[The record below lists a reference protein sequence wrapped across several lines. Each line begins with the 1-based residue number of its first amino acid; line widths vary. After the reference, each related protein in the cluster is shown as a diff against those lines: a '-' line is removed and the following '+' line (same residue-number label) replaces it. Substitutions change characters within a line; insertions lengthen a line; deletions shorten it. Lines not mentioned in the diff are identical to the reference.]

1 MIEKLVETNE
11 PLETCLA
18 IITSQPVLPDENHPS
33 CIIEEYAHAKID
45 LSRASRTFPRRPRCR
60 ASMRRR
66 TASCRSCRIKHSQR
80 SAGGTPPMTNAL
92 TVSYSSP
99 SPTFPRKLALV
110 DWGSRKRTPNKTCAE
125 CWPGAASGPYW
136 LLTERLSHEMAPL
149 LPALRDSR
157 TSNLYSKFIAH
168 VDYDPNISVGNTLGK
183 SLTPIAKR
191 TLALASLLSES
202 LNLRASSSIWRRSI
216 L

>member
-1 MIEKLVETNE
+1 
-11 PLETCLA
+11 
-18 IITSQPVLPDENHPS
+18 
-33 CIIEEYAHAKID
+33 
-45 LSRASRTFPRRPRCR
+45 
-60 ASMRRR
+60 MRRR

-99 SPTFPRKLALV
+99 SPTFPRKFAVV